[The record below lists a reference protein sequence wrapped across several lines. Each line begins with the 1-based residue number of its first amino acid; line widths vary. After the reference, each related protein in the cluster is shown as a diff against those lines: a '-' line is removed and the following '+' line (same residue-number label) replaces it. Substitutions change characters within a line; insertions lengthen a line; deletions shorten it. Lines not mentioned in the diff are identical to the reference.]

1 MLEHKIKTKCNNYQS
16 ISIQNHYFA
25 YFSDFSHIG
34 VDFRILICEFAYA
47 WRPCTVKE
55 EVSCGLA
62 GPIFNCMVEPF
73 YSPSLIL
80 SAWVQSLGTFEQNR
94 REIVTRDASE

>member
-1 MLEHKIKTKCNNYQS
+1 MDWL
-16 ISIQNHYFA
+16 
-25 YFSDFSHIG
+25 
-34 VDFRILICEFAYA
+34 V
-47 WRPCTVKE
+47 
-55 EVSCGLA
+55 
-62 GPIFNCMVEPF
+62 PIFNCMVEPF